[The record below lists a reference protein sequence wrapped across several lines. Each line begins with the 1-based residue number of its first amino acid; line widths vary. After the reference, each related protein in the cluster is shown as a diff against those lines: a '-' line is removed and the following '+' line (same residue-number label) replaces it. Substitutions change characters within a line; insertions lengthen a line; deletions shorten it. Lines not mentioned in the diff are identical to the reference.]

1 MKIMTRSAFGK
12 LQFASTN
19 VYQQLND
26 QLIIVVRSWGSSEYN
41 QKLVDEVTHY
51 LSTTQADIEVTTPF
65 DYQESLSSLANRTRV
80 AMLLA
85 HDLFYKTD
93 NKSEYVVG
101 FESLVLFKSKTEVAW
116 SSVGRFS
123 VAKVMDGNLNYLTR
137 CGTDLDAETLL
148 PAELMGL
155 EKEISVHSGSF
166 AFTPGTQI
174 VVASTF
180 NCELAIGDT
189 SSISSLVEV
198 NSGETGAYWVSVVTE
213 G

>member
-1 MKIMTRSAFGK
+1 MTRSAFSQ

-41 QKLVDEVTHY
+41 QKLVDEITHY

-93 NKSEYVVG
+93 NKNEYVVG
-101 FESLVLFKSKTEVAW
+101 FESLVLFRSKNEVAW

-123 VAKVMDGNLNYLTR
+123 IAKLHNGELNYLNR
-137 CGTDLDAETLL
+137 CGTDLDIETLM

-155 EKEISVHSGSF
+155 EKEINVHSGSF
-166 AFTPGTQI
+166 SFGTDSKV

-180 NCELAIGDT
+180 NCELTIADA

-198 NSGETGAYWVSVVTE
+198 NTGDKGAYWVSVVTE

>member
-1 MKIMTRSAFGK
+1 MKIMTRSAFSE

-19 VYQQLND
+19 VYHLLNN
-26 QLIIVVRSWGSSEYN
+26 QLIIIVRSWGSSEYN
-41 QKLVDEVTHY
+41 QKLIDEVTHY

-80 AMLLA
+80 ALLLA

-93 NKSEYVVG
+93 NKNEYVVG
-101 FESLVLFKSKTEVAW
+101 FESMVLFRSKTEVAW

-123 VAKVMDGNLNYLTR
+123 IAKLMNGKLNYLTR
-137 CGTDLDAETLL
+137 CGTDLDSETLL

-166 AFTPGTQI
+166 AFLPDTKL

-180 NCELAIGDT
+180 NCELELMDT
-189 SSISSLVEV
+189 STASGMVEV
-198 NSGETGAYWVSVVTE
+198 TTNEGAYWYSVVTP